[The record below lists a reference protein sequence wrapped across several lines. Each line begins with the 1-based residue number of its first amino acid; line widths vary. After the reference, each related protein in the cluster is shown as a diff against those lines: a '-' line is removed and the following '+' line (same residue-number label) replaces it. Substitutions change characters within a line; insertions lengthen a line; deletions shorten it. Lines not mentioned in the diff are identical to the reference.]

1 MGIFKGRDSRIKK
14 GHHELKRKLGAR
26 NIQITLLTSYTVV
39 SILSMSLLGAVLYR
53 SFASISRQVATEN
66 ARTILSQTGEKL
78 EDYLRQMRQLS
89 DAFYYTSI
97 QTSDIYVDK
106 IGSQMNLLYESNKD
120 YVVSMA
126 LFESNGRL
134 LGAAP
139 SAIQKKNIDVTTQ
152 EWFTDATG
160 EVENMH
166 FSTPH
171 VQNLFSDSSN
181 RYYWVISLSRSVMFT
196 RGGIPKQGVLLVDM
210 DYTTVYQMF
219 DILNNSLSQGYIY
232 LCDREG
238 RIIYHPQNMQIVSGL
253 YEENN
258 TTVASYS
265 DGVYEEKFN
274 GEKRIEIVNT
284 ISYTGW
290 KLISVIPT
298 KNLSVGLRST
308 RSFMILIV
316 LLVMLAVLL
325 LNRLISARISS
336 PIRKLT
342 ASIHDIEV
350 TEKSVPLVYIGGSSE
365 VQYLGSTLQ
374 KLLNQISF
382 LMGDIIKEQEEKR
395 KSELDA
401 LQSQVNPHF
410 LYNTLDSIVW
420 MVEDGRNK
428 EAVYMITQLSSLF
441 RISLSSG
448 RNIIRVSEEIKHAEN
463 YTNIQ
468 KVRFKDSFSVSYD
481 IDPEIMDCCIVK
493 LVVQPLLENA
503 IYYGV
508 KGMEDPGSIKVRGYR
523 KEDEVYIEVEDNG
536 YGMSPEQAEGLLT
549 EEGRTRAR
557 GSGVGLINVHRRL
570 QLRFGKDYGL
580 MIDTEADEGTKVTIH
595 MPYIE
600 YSEESAKD
608 VESAE
613 YI

>member
-1 MGIFKGRDSRIKK
+1 MGIFKSRAQKVQKGRN
-14 GHHELKRKLGAR
+14 ELKKKFGSR
-26 NIQITLLTSYTVV
+26 NIQILLLTSYTIV
-39 SILSMSLLGAVLYR
+39 SVLSMSLLGAVLYR
-53 SFASISRQVATEN
+53 SFASISRSVATDN
-66 ARTILSQTGEKL
+66 ARTILSSSCEML
-78 EDYLRQMRQLS
+78 EDYLKKMRQLS

-97 QTSDIYVDK
+97 QTSDIHVDA

-120 YVVSMA
+120 YLVSMA
-126 LFESNGRL
+126 LFESNGRQI
-134 LGAAP
+134 GAAP
-139 SAIQKKNIDVTTQ
+139 SAIQKDNIDVTTQ
-152 EWFTDATG
+152 QWFTDAVN

-210 DYTTVYQMF
+210 DYSTIYQMF
-219 DILNNSLSQGYIY
+219 DVLNSSLSQGYIY
-232 LCDREG
+232 LCDNEG

-258 TTVASYS
+258 KRVAKYS
-265 DGVYEEKFN
+265 DGVYEETFN

-290 KLISVIPT
+290 KLISVTPT
-298 KNLSVGLRST
+298 RTLPVVLRST
-308 RSFMILIV
+308 RSFMMLII

-325 LNRLISARISS
+325 LNRLISVRISS

-350 TEKSVPLVYIGGSSE
+350 TEKSVPTVYIGGSNE

-374 KLLNQISF
+374 KLLNQISL
-382 LMGDIIKEQEEKR
+382 LMGDIIKQQEEKR

-428 EAVYMITQLSSLF
+428 EAVYMITELSSLF
-441 RISLSSG
+441 RISLSNG
-448 RNIIRVSEEIKHAEN
+448 RNIIKVSEEITHAKN

-468 KVRFKDSFSVSYD
+468 KVRFKDSFTISYD

-508 KGMEDPGSIKVRGYR
+508 KGMEDQGNICVRGY
-523 KEDEVYIEVEDNG
+523 KKDKSVYIEVEDNG

-570 QLRFGKDYGL
+570 QLRFGAEYGL
-580 MIDTEADEGTKVTIH
+580 LIDTEADEGTKVTIH

>member
-1 MGIFKGRDSRIKK
+1 MGLFKRKDGGKQK
-14 GHHELKRKLGAR
+14 GHHELRKKLESR
-26 NIQITLLTSYTVV
+26 NIQITLLTSYTIV
-39 SILSMSLLGAVLYR
+39 SILSMSLLGAVLYS
-53 SFASISRQVATEN
+53 SFASISRRVATDN

-97 QTSDIYVDK
+97 QTSDIHVDK

-120 YVVSMA
+120 NVVSMA
-126 LFESNGRL
+126 LFESNGRQ

-139 SAIQKKNIDVTTQ
+139 SAIQKDNIDVTTQ
-152 EWFTDATG
+152 EWFVEATTQ
-160 EVENMH
+160 VENMH

-171 VQNLFSDSSN
+171 VQNLFSDSAG
-181 RYYWVISLSRSVMFT
+181 RYYWVISLSRSVMYT

-232 LCDREG
+232 LCDKEG

-253 YEENN
+253 YDENN
-258 TTVASYS
+258 QVVATYS

-290 KLISVIPT
+290 KLVSVIPT

-308 RSFMILIV
+308 RSFMVLIV

-336 PIRKLT
+336 PIKKLT
-342 ASIHDIEV
+342 ASIHNIEV
-350 TEKSVPLVYIGGSSE
+350 TERSVPLVYIGGSNE
-365 VQYLGSTLQ
+365 VRYLGTTLQ
-374 KLLNQISF
+374 KLLNQISL
-382 LMGDIIKEQEEKR
+382 LMADIIKEQEEKR

-420 MVEDGRNK
+420 MVEDGRNN

-441 RISLSSG
+441 RISLSNG

-468 KVRFKDSFSVSYD
+468 KVRFKDSFSVKYEVDQD
-481 IDPEIMDCCIVK
+481 IMNCCIVK

-508 KGMEDPGSIKVRGYR
+508 KGMEDPGSIRVRGYR
-523 KEDEVYIEVEDNG
+523 KGDNVYIEVEDNG
-536 YGMSPEQAEGLLT
+536 YGMSPEQAKGLLT

-570 QLRFGKDYGL
+570 QLRFGRDFGL
-580 MIDTEADEGTKVTIH
+580 MIDTEADEGTRVTIH

-600 YSEESAKD
+600 YSEENARD